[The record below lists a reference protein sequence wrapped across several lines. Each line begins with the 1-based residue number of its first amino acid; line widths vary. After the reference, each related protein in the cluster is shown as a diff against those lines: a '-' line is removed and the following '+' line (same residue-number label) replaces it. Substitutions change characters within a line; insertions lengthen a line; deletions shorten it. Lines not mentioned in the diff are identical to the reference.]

1 MEEMLIEGGSKLVGK
16 RGQFSMGIF
25 SINEI
30 KSSHSN
36 KTMEEI
42 IALSML
48 IGENLVKNE
57 LKRDLKKQEI
67 IIRDD

>member
-1 MEEMLIEGGSKLVGK
+1 MAIFMLSLTI
-16 RGQFSMGIF
+16 IYY
-25 SINEI
+25 EI